1 MKIEDIRRKMKAED
15 IMASKINAVKVLRE
29 HGQFATA
36 NDTELAFAALICLEQ
51 FRWERDI
58 AVSQLEELG
67 LSLGQKID
75 GVYLDKEEYEAMA
88 KLIKCRFMR

>member
-1 MKIEDIRRKMKAED
+1 MNMTIEDIIEFKK
-15 IMASKINAVKVLRE
+15 NAGKVLRD

-36 NDTELAFAALICLEQ
+36 NATEQAFDALVCLDQ
-51 FRWERDI
+51 YRWERDI

-75 GVYLDKEEYEAMA
+75 GVYLDKEEWKNILEYMGQS
-88 KLIKCRFMR
+88 RN